1 MKYWF
6 IFYKDLLLLQKDK
19 EGTYTI
25 PFQEECPVTL
35 QPSHTIHNI
44 TPLACDDGSSYPVKA
59 IRIDNPTDMEGYEM
73 IGLRQSYHLIPLDLY
88 NKAGKCEEILY
99 WDEQTR
105 FCGCCGAPMELS
117 TDISKKCTQCGG
129 EIWPSPA
136 TAIIVLIHR
145 GDEVLL
151 VKAKNFKRDY
161 YGLVAGFVETG
172 ESLEETVKR
181 EVMEETG
188 LEISNIRYFGSQ
200 PWPYPC
206 GLMIGF
212 TADYVSGEIHIQK
225 EELKTAGWFTRD
237 NMPPIPEKLS
247 IARKLIDDWLVKS

>member
-6 IFYKDLLLLQKDK
+6 IFNKDLLLLQKDK

-44 TPLACDDGSSYPVKA
+44 TPLVCDDGTSYPVKA
-59 IRIDNPTDMEGYEM
+59 IRIDTPMDREGYEM
-73 IGLRQSYHLIPLDLY
+73 IGLRQSYHLIPLHLY

-117 TDISKKCTQCGG
+117 TDISKKCTQCGK
-129 EIWPSPA
+129 EIWPALA
-136 TAIIVLIHR
+136 TAIIVLIRR

-212 TADYVSGEIHIQK
+212 TADYIAGKIHIQE

-247 IARKLIDDWLVKS
+247 IARKLIDDWLAKS